1 MTPVTNAPSIAYSL
15 VTFLTIQQ
23 LPPMLFPAGFGQDP
37 RPVRH
42 RRLMPDV
49 LSVAACQISNPIPI
63 LILVIS
69 NNWLVHQS

>member
-1 MTPVTNAPSIAYSL
+1 
-15 VTFLTIQQ
+15 
-23 LPPMLFPAGFGQDP
+23 MLFPAGFGQDP

-49 LSVAACQISNPIPI
+49 LSVAACQISNPVPI